1 MSIFSSI
8 FEILDS
14 ARVAL
19 LDLQFKMIRSSFFFI
34 LDYDLVKSLRIKK
47 ISTLNFTE
55 KIHLSFT

>member
-19 LDLQFKMIRSSFFFI
+19 LDLQFKMIRSSFFF
-34 LDYDLVKSLRIKK
+34 YLRLRSGQVTKNKK
-47 ISTLNFTE
+47 N
-55 KIHLSFT
+55 IHIEFY

>member
-19 LDLQFKMIRSSFFFI
+19 LDLQFKMIHSSFFFKI
-34 LDYDLVKSLRIKK
+34 LD
-47 ISTLNFTE
+47 
-55 KIHLSFT
+55 